1 MKVNIRISNRTNIIQ
16 LFTILSYID
25 KLEKSKQM
33 ISNCCQIGNLLWS
46 NWSAVSKASFA
57 AFNNLVYE
65 IQKQMVLVLNNMRIA
80 DQGSKKPEEKKSLNS
95 IPKKIGRND
104 ACPCGSGKKYKNC
117 HGNIALG

>member
-1 MKVNIRISNRTNIIQ
+1 MSVS
-16 LFTILSYID
+16 LSGYGGKD
-25 KLEKSKQM
+25 PLNEYR
-33 ISNCCQIGNLLWS
+33 
-46 NWSAVSKASFA
+46 KASFA

-65 IQKQMVLVLNNMRIA
+65 IQKQMVLVLNNMRIT
-80 DQGSKKPEEKKSLNS
+80 DQGTNKPEEKKLFNS